1 MDRHNLV
8 PEVEDVSVD
17 HQEIGFND
25 AIFSWTEAC
34 DGTLTPSRREF
45 SLHLEGDVFFR
56 RGALNMVVG
65 PTGSGKTSLLMALLG
80 TLLPHRYCFAA
91 IDLSLH
97 RRDAFHSLWSQLLV

>member
-1 MDRHNLV
+1 MDSNDLV
-8 PEVEDVSVD
+8 EVEDDIVD

-25 AIFSWTEAC
+25 AIFSWTGAC

-45 SLHLEGDVFFR
+45 SLHLEGNVFFR

-80 TLLPHRYCFAA
+80 MLLPK
-91 IDLSLH
+91 
-97 RRDAFHSLWSQLLV
+97 